1 MIARIVQWLCGPT
14 AELSKNLDRRLLRR
28 LWTKKMLTK
37 KINAKKNWMIRSK
50 YDNRDFK
57 IVDDGRPRQLN
68 VKRLNEWHVAFTPLR
83 CHRRSS
89 GTLCFLAVSRRGKDG
104 WVQ

>member
-37 KINAKKNWMIRSK
+37 KINAKKK
-50 YDNRDFK
+50 
-57 IVDDGRPRQLN
+57 LN
-68 VKRLNEWHVAFTPLR
+68 DKKQIW
-83 CHRRSS
+83 
-89 GTLCFLAVSRRGKDG
+89 
-104 WVQ
+104 Q